1 MDAPNDGVQFD
12 LSVTACHP
20 MLPAARVGS
29 RASIGGNVRRGYN
42 APCRAN
48 ARPAR
53 CPFLRS
59 EEMGNERDEHSPGKA
74 RYNPVVHFPLSTR
87 ENRLAPQATLGGK
100 LSRSNRIG
108 RHHWEHPCIIN

>member
-29 RASIGGNVRRGYN
+29 RASMGGNVRRGYN

-53 CPFLRS
+53 CPFLRTEALPALLS
-59 EEMGNERDEHSPGKA
+59 GMEFSVPQTFFDRDIERIDDLFARRAFKA
-74 RYNPVVHFPLSTR
+74 R
-87 ENRLAPQATLGGK
+87 LASVSFRPRSERTSMRAT
-100 LSRSNRIG
+100 SD
-108 RHHWEHPCIIN
+108 